1 MKTRIHISVP
11 VSNLEA
17 SKVFYSRLFGTA
29 PSKVKADYANWRLD
43 TPALHLALVYAPQAV
58 QEPST
63 VRHFGVELFDN
74 AELSDWRARAEK
86 AGMELRIEEQVTCCY
101 AVADKFWAQDPD
113 GNEWEFWVRSEE
125 AEAMHGEQRQ
135 AKEGECCAPASAE
148 ATAGKPASALATA
161 GRPSTAKAE
170 PAMAGAAASPCCT
183 PTQKAEAIAA
193 NKGCCS

>member
-11 VSNLEA
+11 VSDLEA
-17 SKVFYSRLFGTA
+17 SKAFYTRLFGAQPT
-29 PSKVKADYANWRLD
+29 KAKPDYANWRLD
-43 TPALHLALVYAPQAV
+43 QPALHLALVQAPHAV
-58 QEPST
+58 EKKNQ

-74 AELSDWRARAEK
+74 GDLGDWRKRAEQ
-86 AGMELRIEEQVTCCY
+86 AGMQLRIEEQVTCCY

-125 AEAMHGEQRQ
+125 AEAMHAGRE
-135 AKEGECCAPASAE
+135 AKEGECCAP
-148 ATAGKPASALATA
+148 L
-161 GRPSTAKAE
+161 AKAE

-193 NKGCCS
+193 NKGCCG